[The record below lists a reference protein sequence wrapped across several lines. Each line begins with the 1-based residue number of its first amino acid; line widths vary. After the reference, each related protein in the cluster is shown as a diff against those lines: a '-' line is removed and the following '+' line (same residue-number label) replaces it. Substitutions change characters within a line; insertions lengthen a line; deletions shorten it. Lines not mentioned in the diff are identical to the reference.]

1 MNWLKVAAVAIGALI
16 AFLVVGSVIH
26 LIMTVLGYILVAA
39 LVAGGGYVVYKIAT
53 NRRGRE
59 VRGRRRGR
67 EIRNDHHDDLRD
79 TPPDT
84 GYAAP
89 PPPRPAAGNVDDDL
103 ARLKREMGHLQP
115 TYRFQAWRSLMAALG
130 PSKRTWDAVIRPI
143 DHSVSSAGVPVTV
156 TTCGDPFARIL

>member
-53 NRRGRE
+53 SRHGRE
-59 VRGRRRGR
+59 VRGRRRER
-67 EIRNDHHDDLRD
+67 ELRD
-79 TPPDT
+79 DSRDDRRDHARDT
-84 GYAAP
+84 GYAPP

-103 ARLKREMGHLQP
+103 ARLKRDMGH
-115 TYRFQAWRSLMAALG
+115 
-130 PSKRTWDAVIRPI
+130 
-143 DHSVSSAGVPVTV
+143 
-156 TTCGDPFARIL
+156 